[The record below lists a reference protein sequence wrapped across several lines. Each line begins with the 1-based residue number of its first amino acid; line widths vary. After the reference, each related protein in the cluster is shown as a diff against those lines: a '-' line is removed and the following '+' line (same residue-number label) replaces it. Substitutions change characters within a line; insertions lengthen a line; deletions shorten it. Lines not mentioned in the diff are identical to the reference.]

1 MSERVVVTG
10 LGLITPLGLG
20 VDAFFR
26 GLREGTSGV
35 RRIDD
40 REELA
45 GLSVLVGAPCD
56 DFDPKAFMD
65 GKRAR
70 RMGRASQMAVAAAR
84 LAAEHAGL
92 RSSARGGVFVG
103 TGIGAMEAMVDNHRV
118 LLERGADR
126 VSPFLA
132 PIMMPNAPAAEVSIE
147 LGVRGPSMG
156 LVTACAAGA
165 HAVGLAWDY
174 VRRGLV
180 DWAVAGGAEA
190 VMLRLV
196 CAAFDRMGALSRSS
210 DPASASC
217 PFDVR
222 RDGFV
227 LGEGA
232 GIVVLEAQSHARGR
246 GAEALAEVVG
256 FGASC
261 DAYHITAPLERGEG
275 ARAAM
280 AEALHTAGL
289 STDDVDYI
297 NAHGTSTPLND
308 RAETRAIKDLFGPRA
323 YEIPVSST
331 KSQLGHLLGAAGAVE
346 VSASVF
352 ALCSGL
358 LPATTTWREAD
369 TDCDLDYVPGMPRP
383 AQPKAV
389 LSNSFGFGGQNAC
402 LAFRAP

>member
-1 MSERVVVTG
+1 MPERVIVTG

-26 GLREGTSGV
+26 GLREGTPGV

-84 LAAEHAGL
+84 MAAEHAGL
-92 RSSARGGVFVG
+92 EPTARGGVFVG

-165 HAVGLAWDY
+165 HAVGLAWEY
-174 VRRGLV
+174 VRSGKV

-196 CAAFDRMGALSRSS
+196 CAAFDRMGALSRST

-217 PFDVR
+217 PFDAR

-232 GIVVLEAQSHARGR
+232 GIVVLESHSHARGR

-346 VSASVF
+346 MGASVF
-352 ALCSGL
+352 ALCSGF

-369 TDCDLDYVPGMPRP
+369 ADCDLDYVPGMPRP
-383 AQPKAV
+383 AQPKVV

-402 LAFRAP
+402 LAVRAP